1 MKTKFTFAI
10 IILCIA
16 LGFNSCRNDDD
27 APGPSVS
34 VNDFV
39 WKAMNLWYYW
49 QADSPDLSDNR
60 FATDSEYNQFLNSM
74 QTDELFYN
82 LLYDYGT
89 TDRFSWIV
97 DDYHDLEN
105 QFAGVNTTFG
115 MKYGLVYL
123 NQNSNQIFGFVQY
136 VLPDSPASN
145 AGIQRGD
152 IFTRINGTDLTDS
165 NYAELLGSNS
175 ATFGMGYLDNGQL
188 FDLNEEHNLIRIE
201 MQENPVYLT
210 TVIQDGTH
218 KIGYI
223 VYNGFRA
230 NFNDELNTAIG
241 ELQGQ
246 GITDLVIDL
255 RYNGGGS
262 VLTSSYFGSMVTG
275 EFTGDDF
282 TRLTFN
288 EKASDNNTNYEFT
301 NEGKIYNDNLDET
314 GEFTI
319 NHLNLD
325 QVFII
330 TAQGTAS
337 ASEMLISC
345 LKPYIDVVTIGTKTY
360 GKTVGSITLYDSPDS
375 YYTSTDNINASHTWA
390 MQPIVF
396 EYRNAE
402 NQSSP
407 TQGIIPDEEVN
418 EINYLEDLQPLGDVD
433 EPLLA
438 VAIDRITGGGRRAA
452 IPATTLSTRLYKD
465 SNTMIRFGTEMYL
478 EKGFQ
483 FKP

>member
-1 MKTKFTFAI
+1 MKIKFTLAVMI
-10 IILCIA
+10 VCI
-16 LGFNSCRNDDD
+16 LGFNSCQNDDD
-27 APGPSVS
+27 TPEPSAS

-49 QADSPDLSDNR
+49 QSDVPGLADNR
-60 FATDSEYNQFLNSM
+60 FSSDSEYNQFLNSM

-82 LLYDYGT
+82 LLYNYGT

-115 MKYGLVYL
+115 INYGLVYL
-123 NQNSNQIFGFVQY
+123 NQNSNQIFGYVQY
-136 VLPDSPASN
+136 VLPNSPASN

-152 IFTRINGTDLTDS
+152 IFTRINGTDLTDA
-165 NYAELLGSNS
+165 NYAGLLGANS

-188 FDLNEEHNLIRIE
+188 YDLDEEHNLTRVE

-210 TVIQDGTH
+210 TVIQDGAH
-218 KIGYI
+218 AIGYI

-262 VLTSSYFGSMVTG
+262 VLTSSYFGSMITG
-275 EFTGDDF
+275 EFTGNNF
-282 TRLTFN
+282 TKLTFN

-301 NEGKIYNDNLDET
+301 DEGKIYNDNLDET

-319 NHLNLD
+319 NHLNLN
-325 QVFII
+325 QVYII
-330 TAQGTAS
+330 TMPGTAS

-345 LKPYIDVVTIGTKTY
+345 LKPYINVVTIGTQTY
-360 GKTVGSITLYDSPDS
+360 GKTVGSITLYDSPS
-375 YYTSTDNINASHTWA
+375 TYYTSTDNINTSHTWA

-438 VAIDRITGGGRRAA
+438 AAIDRITGGSRRAT
-452 IPATTLSTRLYKD
+452 IPATTTAARLYKN
-465 SNTMIRFGTEMYL
+465 SNIMLRFGTEMYL